1 MSGAH
6 ACAHVTWGG
15 GLELYGFA
23 GALWRNSVCARLEVC
38 GGALYGISGMFLHAT
53 GRAHLAL
60 CFGKFS
66 IQFPSWPLEENHLTK
81 RAN

>member
-1 MSGAH
+1 M
-6 ACAHVTWGG
+6 CT
-15 GLELYGFA
+15 
-23 GALWRNSVCARLEVC
+23 RLEVW

-66 IQFPSWPLEENHLTK
+66 IQSFLVGRWKKTTSPRGPT
-81 RAN
+81 R